1 MVLEFI
7 IICLVILFFLNLSW
21 KFSIFNFSSLFTLLY
36 LIFYIFPAF
45 DRIYG
50 WNLVEFYLF
59 DYDYGIL
66 QTQKLILIF
75 NMIIALCFCVSFNL
89 KFNFTKVIK
98 IKNFNL
104 DKKPSNT
111 RIYFFLGS
119 ILLIV
124 IYLLKG
130 NWEGAIYEL
139 FLPSRKQGLITSG
152 YIKLFAFMVPT
163 ALSFYVSL
171 KKVKKR
177 YFIYLICLA
186 MIFISGQRKFI
197 INFMFLIFL
206 GESIGKNYN
215 IKKIIKYS
223 SIGVLLI
230 PSIWYLRAIFSQIQ
244 RGTNFADLTYSR
256 SIMYLI
262 FGSPSSG
269 FESILFYKK
278 FENFLDLDFLISI
291 KYIAFSFIPRF
302 IFSDKPETISSIV
315 KTKFNWSGNPSIF
328 FTNELDLNFGYLAPI
343 IAIFSGYML
352 AKLINK
358 NAVYSILLL
367 SGVMTLFKAGFSY
380 YITESVFLIISFYL
394 INKILISKWRL
405 Q

>member
-1 MVLEFI
+1 VVLVFI
-7 IICLVILFFLNLSW
+7 NIILVLLLLLNLSW
-21 KFSIFNFSSLFTLLY
+21 KFSLFNFSTLFSLLY

-45 DRIYG
+45 DRIYD

-59 DYDYGIL
+59 EYDYGTL
-66 QTQKLILIF
+66 QIQNLVLIF

-197 INFMFLIFL
+197 INFIFLIFL

-230 PSIWYLRAIFSQIQ
+230 PGIWYLRAIFSQIQ